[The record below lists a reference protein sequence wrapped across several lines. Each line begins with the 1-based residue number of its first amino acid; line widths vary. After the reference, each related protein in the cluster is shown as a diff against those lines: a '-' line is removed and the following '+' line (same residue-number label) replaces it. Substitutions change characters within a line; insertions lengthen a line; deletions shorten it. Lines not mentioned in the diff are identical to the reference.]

1 MSDDEREKEVITSAD
16 TAEVPA
22 SQLVET
28 EPEQVSQ
35 DLDDLFSITV
45 DAEALKDAET
55 RMALPTGPYVTIPPM
70 VTTRF
75 RSEDGRDTI
84 KLWGKIVGADESGKE
99 IKGSASFSVGWEPRN
114 GVLFKDGVNTGED
127 SGKPDS
133 ATKNYIQAKRAFK
146 VAYGQEANNPG
157 EVVHFLRDYAV
168 RLRLINIEGK
178 NIVVAISALKV

>member
-1 MSDDEREKEVITSAD
+1 MSDGQEVD
-16 TAEVPA
+16 P
-22 SQLVET
+22 SQAAGATPVET
-28 EPEQVSQ
+28 ASEIEPEQVSQ
-35 DLDDLFSITV
+35 ELDDLFNITV

-55 RMALPTGPYVTIPPM
+55 RMALPTGTYVTIPPM

-75 RSEDGRDTI
+75 RSEEGRDTI
-84 KLWGKIVGADESGKE
+84 KLWGKVLGADESGKE

-127 SGKPDS
+127 SGKPDA

-168 RLRLINIEGK
+168 RLRLANFDGV
-178 NIVVAISALKV
+178 NRVLAISALKA